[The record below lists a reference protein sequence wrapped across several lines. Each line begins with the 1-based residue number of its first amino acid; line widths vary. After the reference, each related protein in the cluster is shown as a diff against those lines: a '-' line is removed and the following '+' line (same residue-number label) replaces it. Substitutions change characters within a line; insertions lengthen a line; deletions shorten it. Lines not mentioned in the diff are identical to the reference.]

1 MKIELCEDNGFLS
14 TDGKPSLVVLVVT
27 GDDGN
32 QMRIPYAA
40 KNTIATLY
48 KDVKN
53 FLISKNIDRIENVVA
68 WDSDKEAIAIQCGD
82 NIEKKFAEKD
92 SKVIEREDIV
102 KCIRLEKDLDG
113 NVNEDI
119 TVGKTYRVIEIIK
132 KDKNVVLYEVL
143 DDEKNNK
150 IRISV
155 LPSEVMLFRK
165 SVRTSAPRV
174 QNLETI
180 EKCTCGADVCLA
192 SSIGGKV
199 YEGTCDTCR
208 NVIKIPRKVN
218 NAKST
223 S

>member
-14 TDGKPSLVVLVVT
+14 PDGKPSLVVLVVT
-27 GDDGN
+27 GDDGH
-32 QMRIPYAA
+32 QIRIPYAA

-48 KDVKN
+48 KDVKKFFN
-53 FLISKNIDRIENVVA
+53 TYDIDKIEDVVSGN
-68 WDSDKEAIAIQCGD
+68 SDKEAIAIQYGD
-82 NIEKKFAEKD
+82 NIAKKFAEKD

-119 TVGKTYRVIEIIK
+119 AVGKTYRVIEIIK
-132 KDKNVVLYEVL
+132 KDKNVVFYEVL

-155 LPSEVMLFRK
+155 LPSEVILFK
-165 SVRTSAPRV
+165 KFVRTSAPRV

-180 EKCTCGADVCLA
+180 EKCTCGADVCLT
-192 SSIGGKV
+192 SSISGKV
-199 YEGTCDTCR
+199 YEGTCETCR
-208 NVIKIPRKVN
+208 NIIKIPRKVN